1 MKALFLPLFLL
12 VSTVLWGQVTINVT
26 LPVNTPQGE
35 DIYIAGSFNSW
46 NPADLAY
53 KLTQKPGN
61 VYTIDIAAQT
71 GTIKFKFTRGSWA
84 TVEATANGSFRPDRE
99 FTFGNGQT
107 IDLTI
112 DGWEDQKAGGN
123 STALSNVKVISNTFA
138 MPQLGRTRRV
148 LIYLPNNYAV
158 DSPTRYPVIYMHDG
172 QNVFDAA
179 TSFAGE
185 WGVDETLSQLEING
199 DKGVIVVAIDNSS
212 NRIAEYTPYKNSQ
225 YGGGEGD
232 KYVDFIVQTL
242 KPYIDANF
250 RTLSNRQNT
259 AIAGSSLGGV
269 ISLYAAVKYQGVF
282 SKVGVFSPAY
292 WINKDSLQNFITST
306 GYKQPLRVYTVGGKN
321 ESQSLVG
328 DISDIENTLT
338 QAGFDAAQ
346 RKVSIHNDGAHSEW
360 YWKREFGSVYQWLFA
375 NTNTTSLKEI
385 HSPTFD
391 YKLYPNPADTQ
402 LIITLGD
409 AQMATYKIYD
419 VKAKLV
425 AEGKIVGLETIDIR
439 HLLPATYRIEVV
451 LGKEIVNKS
460 FVKR

>member
-1 MKALFLPLFLL
+1 MKAFFLPLFLL
-12 VSTVLWGQVTINVT
+12 VNVALWAQVTINVT
-26 LPVNTPQGE
+26 LPVNTPLGE
-35 DIYIAGSFNSW
+35 SIYIAGSFNSW
-46 NPADLAY
+46 NPIDVAY
-53 KLTQKPGN
+53 KLTQKSGN

-112 DGWEDQKAGGN
+112 EGWEDQKAGGN

-148 LIYLPNNYAV
+148 LIYLPNNYTI
-158 DSPTRYPVIYMHDG
+158 DSLSHYPVIYMHDG

-185 WGVDETLSQLEING
+185 WGVDETLSLQEING
-199 DKGVIVVAIDNSS
+199 GKGVIVVAIDNSS
-212 NRIAEYTPYKNSQ
+212 DRIAEYTPYQNSQ

-259 AIAGSSLGGV
+259 AIIGSSLGGL
-269 ISLYAAVKYQGVF
+269 ISLYAAVKYQDVF

-292 WINKDSLQNFITST
+292 WINKDLLQNYIINT
-306 GYKQPLRVYTVGGKN
+306 GYKQPLRIYTLGGKN

-338 QAGFDAAQ
+338 QAGFDVTQ

-360 YWKREFGSVYQWLFA
+360 YWKREFGAAYQWLF
-375 NTNTTSLKEI
+375 TNSTTSLNEEYLPI
-385 HSPTFD
+385 FD

-402 LIITLGD
+402 LIIALGD
-409 AQMATYKIYD
+409 AQMGTYKIYD
-419 VKAKLV
+419 TQAKLIV
-425 AEGKIVGLETIDIR
+425 EGKIVGIETIDIR
-439 HLLPATYRIEVV
+439 YLLPATYRIEVCV
-451 LGKEIVNKS
+451 GKEIVNKS
-460 FVKR
+460 FVKRY

>member
-1 MKALFLPLFLL
+1 M
-12 VSTVLWGQVTINVT
+12 
-26 LPVNTPQGE
+26 
-35 DIYIAGSFNSW
+35 
-46 NPADLAY
+46 
-53 KLTQKPGN
+53 
-61 VYTIDIAAQT
+61 
-71 GTIKFKFTRGSWA
+71 
-84 TVEATANGSFRPDRE
+84 
-99 FTFGNGQT
+99 
-107 IDLTI
+107 
-112 DGWEDQKAGGN
+112 
-123 STALSNVKVISNTFA
+123 
-138 MPQLGRTRRV
+138 
-148 LIYLPNNYAV
+148 
-158 DSPTRYPVIYMHDG
+158 
-172 QNVFDAA
+172 
-179 TSFAGE
+179 
-185 WGVDETLSQLEING
+185 DETLSQLEING

-232 KYVDFIVQTL
+232 KYVDFIAQTL

-259 AIAGSSLGGV
+259 AIAGSSLGGL

-306 GYKQPLRVYTVGGKN
+306 GYKQPLRIYTIGGKN

-328 DISDIENTLT
+328 DINDIENTLT

-409 AQMATYKIYD
+409 AQMATYRIYD